1 MCLWYLRKSCGL
13 VAITSCCVRETQ
25 ITISLAN
32 SNLLSPQDKYIHL
45 ASLEAFWSEILN
57 TVLSNGWPLC
67 DQGVLRKVCL
77 FAKNEGAG
85 LRPVLIFALC
95 VTIKVLCGYISREYI
110 YTSDHLVTGGH
121 QLPKQQHGSKGKMEC
136 VLRWFNHSPSDT
148 S

>member
-13 VAITSCCVRETQ
+13 VAITSCYVRETKIQFHLQ
-25 ITISLAN
+25 IQIYCHPKVNTFILG
-32 SNLLSPQDKYIHL
+32 
-45 ASLEAFWSEILN
+45 SLEAFWSEILN

-121 QLPKQQHGSKGKMEC
+121 QLPKQQHRSKGKMEC